1 MRISE
6 DNDGMKAVYF
16 NQMQLEVLQTDAHT
30 SVVVGGRG
38 IGKGALQAAQLL
50 QSVQRMPRGTFA
62 FVTPTGKRALTNTL
76 PSITR
81 HLETWGYKQGVHWC
95 IGVRPPKRLGW
106 AEPLMKTQH
115 YEYFLSFYNGAQVH
129 IVSQD
134 RQGTS
139 NSMSYDYIFIDE
151 AKFVNFERLKD
162 ETFPANRGQGVDFG
176 HVAQHHGMLITSDM
190 PTSKKGSW
198 FMNYKGESDAEL
210 VAVVQGLVHRQWEV
224 GAHLHLHPDDAKA
237 QREVRRI
244 ARELETLRRYA
255 LFYKEYSSLVNLAVL
270 GEAFFAQMKRDLP
283 PLTFLTSI
291 MCVMPKRTEG
301 GFYASL
307 TDENLYT
314 EAEIAEQT
322 DLVGRYGYGAAAA
335 DAIADE
341 GAKLDSDVSENLPLC
356 IAFDYNANINWLVV
370 GQVHGDELRVVRS
383 FFVKYERKLRELV
396 DDFAAY
402 YRYHK
407 ERIVYF
413 CYDSTALGSNY
424 AVNRDDFKQVIIDRL
439 LHYGFYAVELYVG
452 RPMAH
457 NEKHLL
463 LNAMLAGHRRYR
475 PRINEEAAHDL
486 LLSITGAGVY
496 NGSKDKRGEKLAE
509 TEEDRLEYRTD
520 GSDAFDTLCIAIETR
535 YQEGMVGMYLGGGIG

>member
-1 MRISE
+1 
-6 DNDGMKAVYF
+6 MKKIYF
-16 NQMQLEVLQTDAHT
+16 NQMQLEVLHTDAHT

-38 IGKGALQAAQLL
+38 IGKGALQAGQLL
-50 QSVQRMPRGTFA
+50 QSVQRMPRATFA

-81 HLETWGYKQGVHWC
+81 HLEAWGYKQGIHWC
-95 IGVRPPKRLGW
+95 IGVKPPQRLGW
-106 AEPLMKTQH
+106 PTPLMKPQH
-115 YEYFLSFYNGAQVH
+115 YEYFLSFYTGAQVH

-151 AKFVNFERLKD
+151 AKFINFERLKD

-176 HVAQHHGMLITSDM
+176 HVPQHHGMLITSDM
-190 PTSKKGSW
+190 PTSRKGSW
-198 FMNYKGESDAEL
+198 FMAYKDVHDAEL
-210 VAVVQGLVHRQWEV
+210 VAVVQGLVHQLWQARQ
-224 GAHLHLHPDDAKA
+224 HLATHPEDKAA
-237 QREVRRI
+237 QRYAQQLSHTLDDFRRH
-244 ARELETLRRYA
+244 L
-255 LFYKEYSSLVNLAVL
+255 LFYKEYSSLVNLPVL

-307 TDENLYT
+307 TDDNLYT
-314 EAEIAEQT
+314 PT
-322 DLVGRYGYGAAAA
+322 DLAPQPDLIARYGYGTPAT
-335 DAIADE
+335 DAITAQ
-341 GAKLDSDVSENLPLC
+341 GAGLDTDVLSDTPLC

-370 GQVHGDELRVVRS
+370 GQVVESDLRIVRS

-396 DDFAAY
+396 DDFAHY
-402 YRYHK
+402 YRHHR
-407 ERIVYF
+407 ERTVYF

-424 AVNRDDFKQVIIDRL
+424 AVNRDDFKQVILDRL
-439 LHYGFYAVELYVG
+439 LHHGFYAVELYIG

-457 NEKHLL
+457 SEKHLL
-463 LNAMLAGHRRYR
+463 LNAMLAGHARYR

-496 NGSKDKRGEKLAE
+496 NGGKDKRGEKLAE

-535 YQEGMVGMYLGGGIG
+535 YQEGLVGMYLGGGIST